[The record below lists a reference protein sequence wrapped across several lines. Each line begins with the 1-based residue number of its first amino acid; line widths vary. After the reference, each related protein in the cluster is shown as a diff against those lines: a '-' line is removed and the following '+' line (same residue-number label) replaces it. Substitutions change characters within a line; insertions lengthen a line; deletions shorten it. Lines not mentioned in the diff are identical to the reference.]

1 MRRLTGESAAVV
13 QKPRV
18 EYQSVKL
25 LLKQHMLRED
35 LYLSLHQKIQS
46 NNIRYSLKCITNFTM
61 LHICSLPYVR
71 MTTVGPYAVP
81 IGRNKFTIE
90 VPCQL
95 KPFACIVGFMT
106 NKRIDGDIGIT

>member
-1 MRRLTGESAAVV
+1 
-13 QKPRV
+13 
-18 EYQSVKL
+18 
-25 LLKQHMLRED
+25 
-35 LYLSLHQKIQS
+35 
-46 NNIRYSLKCITNFTM
+46 M

-106 NKRIDGDIGIT
+106 NKRIDGDIGITQYLGTMYMQFLLRAELHEAGKYKRETFALRDQWKEIPQIRGRGRNQI